1 MMTAD
6 ATSIRGLIS
15 MLALSRMLT
24 HRVTVL
30 TLAVGFGCGLELSLS
45 AADVAPAVPAIIRG
59 TSLPTVPSSPSAN
72 VPEPGQQAT
81 GVPAGSQPSAISGGQ
96 NQPKTFQERL
106 ESLQEQAARSAW
118 EEANRPTAWQLQ
130 NPAGEFNRSATDKE
144 PNGVIAPNTYY
155 GPQFREWNGMSAPVY
170 ERTLPPNMVP
180 VPPLTQTNVM
190 IAPNTYLGADNY
202 RWHQVSPGSAS
213 MNPLGG
219 WNLRAGW

>member
-1 MMTAD
+1 
-6 ATSIRGLIS
+6 
-15 MLALSRMLT
+15 MLSLAQIPAQRVALLT
-24 HRVTVL
+24 FA
-30 TLAVGFGCGLELSLS
+30 AVFVCALETSLS

-59 TSLPTVPSSPSAN
+59 TSLPTVAATPSA
-72 VPEPGQQAT
+72 PEPGQQPS
-81 GVPAGSQPSAISGGQ
+81 GVVGGSQPLAASTVQ
-96 NQPKTFQERL
+96 KHPNTFQERL
-106 ESLQEQAARSAW
+106 ESLREQAARSAW

-144 PNGVIAPNTYY
+144 PNGMLAPNTYY
-155 GPQFREWNGMSAPVY
+155 GPQFREWSGMSAPVY

-202 RWHQVSPGSAS
+202 RWHQVSPGSAT

-219 WNLRAGW
+219 WNLRTGW